1 MGNFKL
7 NYQLIE
13 NEPSW
18 LELTKSEISV
28 LRLMDEEMA
37 KTQKEIKIMSLMM
50 IIKNPN
56 IIEEAQGYDLEHQ
69 GKTKVI
75 VKNAVGNIK
84 IEKTI

>member
-1 MGNFKL
+1 MS

-50 IIKNPN
+50 IIKESEYNRRSSR
-56 IIEEAQGYDLEHQ
+56 L
-69 GKTKVI
+69 
-75 VKNAVGNIK
+75 
-84 IEKTI
+84 